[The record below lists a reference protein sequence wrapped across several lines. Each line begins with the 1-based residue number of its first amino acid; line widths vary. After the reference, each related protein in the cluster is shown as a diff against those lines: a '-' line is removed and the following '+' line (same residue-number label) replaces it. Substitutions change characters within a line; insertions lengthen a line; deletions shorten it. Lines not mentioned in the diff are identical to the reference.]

1 MLITVSRNLLLPL
14 LAVLCWGCTV
24 TQPTGGATTAPV
36 VSLAATKMN
45 VLYIG
50 VDNPLEV
57 TAAGVALNE
66 IKVESDQVSVSQGA
80 DGQFVATASRPGEAT
95 LLIKAGDKILGSKS
109 YRVKRIPDPVARL
122 SRSSGGRM
130 GNGEFKAQGGVG
142 AFIDN
147 FDFDVRCAIQ
157 GYELT
162 YLPKRGDPI
171 SSLNVGAR
179 YNAKS
184 QRLIRQAKPGDVFY
198 FTNVKAKCPGDAAGR
213 TINTMVFRI
222 Q

>member
-1 MLITVSRNLLLPL
+1 
-14 LAVLCWGCTV
+14 
-24 TQPTGGATTAPV
+24 
-36 VSLAATKMN
+36 
-45 VLYIG
+45 
-50 VDNPLEV
+50 
-57 TAAGVALNE
+57 
-66 IKVESDQVSVSQGA
+66 
-80 DGQFVATASRPGEAT
+80 TASRPGEAT

-171 SSLNVGAR
+171 SSLNAGAR